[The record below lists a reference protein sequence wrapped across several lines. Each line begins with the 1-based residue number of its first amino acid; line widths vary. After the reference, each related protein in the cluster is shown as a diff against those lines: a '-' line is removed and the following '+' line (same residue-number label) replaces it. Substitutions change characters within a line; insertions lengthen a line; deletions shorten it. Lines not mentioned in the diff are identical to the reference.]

1 MTDQERQELREDL
14 YGYLKENYTGP
25 DKNWPQRWWE
35 PGAEDAPEVLPK
47 DQWLPDDE
55 ELPFE

>member
-1 MTDQERQELREDL
+1 MTDKERQELREDL
-14 YGYLKENYTGP
+14 YRYLKENYTGP
-25 DKNWPQRWWE
+25 DKDWPQRWWE
-35 PGAEDAPEVLPK
+35 PDAPKVLPE

>member
-1 MTDQERQELREDL
+1 MTLIEGWREDL
-14 YGYLKENYTGP
+14 DRFINEHYVEPKSE
-25 DKNWPQRWWE
+25 WPARWWE
-35 PGAEDAPEVLPK
+35 PGAEDAPEMLPE